1 MNQWWK
7 NTVFYEIYVKSF
19 CAAGQN
25 GESGFRGIISKLPYL
40 KELGVGGIW
49 LTPFYPSPKVDNGYD
64 VSDYYGIDPEYGTMK
79 DFEEMVTAA
88 HKLDIRVIIDMVV
101 NHTSTQHPWFLNS
114 VSSRNSS
121 KRDW

>member
-114 VSSRNSS
+114 GLFE
-121 KRDW
+121 KQF

>member
-49 LTPFYPSPKVDNGYD
+49 LTFYPLQRWITDTMSP
-64 VSDYYGIDPEYGTMK
+64 
-79 DFEEMVTAA
+79 
-88 HKLDIRVIIDMVV
+88 IIMGL
-101 NHTSTQHPWFLNS
+101 T
-114 VSSRNSS
+114 RNTE
-121 KRDW
+121 R